1 MRPGAVVLLGLLLV
15 GACARRAAEPTTP
28 REWHAARLACGREA
42 SDDCFWDAVSDV
54 RRGWPAAGVAR
65 LVANCRAGHGRS
77 CGELATMHRQGHAG
91 LTKDGAKARAYA
103 QQGCA
108 LGDPFSCHEEGIAL
122 FRGLGGPKDLARST
136 TLYEQACEQGDA
148 DACRDFGIATSDGRR
163 DAPDEEKAKAL
174 YRRACPASPLACS
187 LLARTLV
194 VTDPT
199 ESRRLS
205 ELACELEEEWG
216 CYRVGEALEQAGDRP
231 RALRYYRSAC
241 AFSLENGCTEAARLL
256 LTLDADGGY
265 PEAVRLLQRPDV
277 QDTPAGRARLAMAHI
292 DRFGKTP
299 EHVAVIERVCHEDQH
314 QLGCAF
320 MCFMSAQR
328 ATSQEC
334 ASACAAGYQQFCQGA
349 DGGLP
354 VDGGVPSDAGAR
366 TEQAPRPT
374 P

>member
-1 MRPGAVVLLGLLLV
+1 MTPHAKTLLALLLV
-15 GACARRAAEPTTP
+15 GACARRADPTTP
-28 REWHAARLACGREA
+28 LEWHAVRQGCSGGPT
-42 SDDCFWDAVSDV
+42 DDCFWVAIDKLWSGDE
-54 RRGWPAAGVAR
+54 AAGVEGLRATC
-65 LVANCRAGHGRS
+65 AAGHGRS
-77 CGELATMHRQGHAG
+77 CGELAMLYRRGARG
-91 LTKDGAKARAYA
+91 LPEDGAKARAA
-103 QQGCA
+103 AHRGCE
-108 LGDPFSCHEEGIAL
+108 LGSAFACHEEGIAL
-122 FRGLGGPKDLARST
+122 YRGLGGPKDLARST

-187 LLARTLV
+187 LLASTLV

-205 ELACELEEEWG
+205 ELACELKEEWG

-328 ATSQEC
+328 ATSPEC